1 MTQRQLSLDLYIKQ
15 DASLSDFAG
24 PGWLTVIDAVR
35 QAHVGLVNQL
45 YLQGEADTG
54 KSHLLAAIGESF
66 RELGS
71 SVIYLSMRE
80 LVGLDPQVVGGLEHM
95 DMIAI
100 DDIDA
105 IEGHAGWQE
114 AIFHL
119 INRSRER
126 SQDAQVLLAFASRKP
141 FGQLDFGLQDL
152 KSRLAKSLLVALPT
166 GSDRSDRALI
176 LQAVLKRRNWQFDP
190 RITDY
195 LLDEGPKRI
204 GAMLEVLTAVQPMF
218 TNLERAHVTKAKVQA
233 AIKLIDERTLLD
245 ELRDL
250 TSDDDT
256 LASDRQQD
264 WLDF

>member
-1 MTQRQLSLDLYIKQ
+1 MTQSQLSLNLYIKQ

-24 PGWLTVIDAVR
+24 PSWLAVIDAVR

-66 RELGS
+66 RELGR

-80 LVGLDPQVVGGLEHM
+80 LIELDPQVVGGLEIM
-95 DMIAI
+95 DVIAI

-105 IEGHAGWQE
+105 IEGQPIWQE

-126 SQDAQVLLAFASRKP
+126 DVDDQALLVFASRRAY
-141 FGQLDFGLQDL
+141 GQIDFSLQDL
-152 KSRLAKSLLVALPT
+152 KSRLAKSLMVSLPT
-166 GSDRSDRALI
+166 GNERSDRAMI
-176 LQAVLKRRNWQFDP
+176 LQAVLKRRNWHFDP
-190 RITDY
+190 RITEH
-195 LLDEGPKRI
+195 LLTEGPKRV
-204 GAMLEVLTAVQPMF
+204 GAMLEVLASLQPMF
-218 TNLERAHVTKAKVQA
+218 CNLERAHVTKAKIQA
-233 AIKLIDERTLLD
+233 AIKLIDERTLLY
-245 ELRDL
+245 ELRDI
-250 TSDDDT
+250 TST
-256 LASDRQQD
+256 EEQVSED